1 MGHALSGMRVVWRLA
16 GATTLMVLAFGMTAP
31 LLAVLLQRAGH
42 GPTAVGAFA
51 MVPFL
56 MIGLMI
62 PLMPRLLARWGVQR
76 VYRSGTA
83 QQAVASLGYLAGDG
97 LAAWTVASAVGGL
110 GVAGVWNATEA
121 LLARE
126 APPEQRGRV
135 MGLYQ
140 TALGAAFAVGP
151 FLPGLLAL
159 GPRPLLAIAAA
170 LVALCSLIAFRL
182 PDHSL
187 REPPHGHTGT
197 WQALRAVPALAV
209 LAFIGGAFEAGLTS
223 VSAAYGA
230 ATGLGLGAAASVAGA
245 IGTGSFLCQYPAG
258 LAADRF
264 RPQAVF
270 TTAALLLLA
279 ASLAFAAA
287 DRLPWLLWAAGAVWG
302 GVGGALYTLT
312 MVQVAH
318 AFQGRATAGGAAAM
332 ITGYTA
338 GGAAGS
344 VLSGAALQW
353 QGALGLSL
361 GLSALAIAALIAARQ
376 PVPLPPGS

>member
-1 MGHALSGMRVVWRLA
+1 MSVVWRLA

-31 LLAVLLQRAGH
+31 LLAVLIQRAGH
-42 GPTAVGAFA
+42 GPTTVGAFA

-62 PLMPRLLARWGVQR
+62 PLMPRLLARWGVLR
-76 VYRSGTA
+76 VYRSGSA
-83 QQAVASLGYLAGDG
+83 LQAVASLGYLAGDG
-97 LAAWTVASAVGGL
+97 LLAWTLASAVGGL

-159 GPRPLLAIAAA
+159 GPRPLLAIAAT

-187 REPPHGHTGT
+187 REPPQGHTGT
-197 WQALRAVPALAV
+197 WQALRAVPALAA

-223 VSAAYGA
+223 VSTAYAA

-245 IGTGSFLCQYPAG
+245 IGMGSFLCQFPAG

-287 DRLPWLLWAAGAVWG
+287 DRLPWLLWASGAVWG

-338 GGAAGS
+338 GGAVGP

-361 GLSALAIAALIAARQ
+361 GLSVLAIAALIAARQ
-376 PVPLPPGS
+376 PVPQPPAS

>member
-1 MGHALSGMRVVWRLA
+1 MHVVWRLA

-31 LLAVLLQRAGH
+31 LLAVLIQRAGH
-42 GPTAVGAFA
+42 GPTTVGAFA

-62 PLMPRLLARWGVQR
+62 PLMPRLLARWGVLR
-76 VYRSGTA
+76 VYRSGSA
-83 QQAVASLGYLAGDG
+83 LQAVASLGYLAGDG
-97 LAAWTVASAVGGL
+97 LLAWTLASAVGGL

-140 TALGAAFAVGP
+140 TAMGAAFAVGP

-170 LVALCSLIAFRL
+170 LVVLCSLIAFRL

-187 REPPHGHTGT
+187 REPPQGHTGT
-197 WQALRAVPALAV
+197 WQALRAVPALAA

-223 VSAAYGA
+223 VSAAYA
-230 ATGLGLGAAASVAGA
+230 AASGLGLGAAASVAGA

-270 TTAALLLLA
+270 STAAVLLLA

-287 DRLPWLLWAAGAVWG
+287 DRLPWLLWVAGAVWG

-318 AFQGRATAGGAAAM
+318 AFHGRATAGGAAAM

-353 QGALGLSL
+353 QGAMGLSL
-361 GLSALAIAALIAARQ
+361 GLSALAVAALIAARQ
-376 PVPLPPGS
+376 PVPQPPDA